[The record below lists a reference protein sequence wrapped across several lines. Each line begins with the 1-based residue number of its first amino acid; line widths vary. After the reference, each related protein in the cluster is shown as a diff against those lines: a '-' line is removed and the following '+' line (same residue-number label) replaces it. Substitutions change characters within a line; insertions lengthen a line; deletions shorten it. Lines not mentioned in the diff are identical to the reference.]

1 MRMPEPGLLLDTHC
15 WLWLEFGESDRFT
28 RAARGAVE
36 RAARAGQLC
45 VSIISVWEIGLLES
59 KGRLELNLSCAEWVE
74 QALAT
79 PGLSLLPLTTQI
91 ALESSRLPGRCHGDP
106 ADRIL
111 LATARI
117 TGARFMTKDEKL
129 LDYGRHQHA
138 KVVPA

>member
-1 MRMPEPGLLLDTHC
+1 
-15 WLWLEFGESDRFT
+15 
-28 RAARGAVE
+28 VE

-79 PGLSLLPLTTQI
+79 PGLSLLPLTTEI

-111 LATARI
+111 LATAHI

-129 LDYGRHQHA
+129 LDYSRQHHA
-138 KVVPA
+138 KVVSA